1 MDSVRC
7 ELSESKEG
15 HMELT
20 SNQKDLLEKF
30 SKFIESESRVL
41 MIQGYAGTGKTFMI
55 GALAKQ
61 LAELQRSV
69 SLLAPTGRA
78 ARVLQEKTGRLAST
92 IHRAI
97 YDLDQVTV
105 REDDPGLFKYVFKTK
120 ESASDNLNITYFV
133 DEASLIS
140 DHHNETEFL
149 QFGSGKLLSDLV
161 QFLRLES
168 PESRAKLVLVG
179 DPAQLTPVGMDCS
192 PALDPSYIVEKF
204 GQHPE
209 VVELTEVVRQIGG
222 SSILQQA
229 TEIRESIRAGQQ
241 NRLVISASPPEV
253 NSATAVEMIQQYSE
267 LINADPPIEAICI
280 TRSNAKCLG
289 INHAVRAKI
298 FGGDGWQPVVARDS
312 LLVIR
317 NNLNTGLSNGD
328 LVRVAHVENAS
339 IARDISLGREKVRL
353 EFRKVEI
360 GIEHSSGGMKHDVYI
375 LENALN
381 SPIRDITPLEQ
392 KALFVDFVLRHPGL
406 KPQSKEF
413 SEALR
418 ADPFF
423 NALQVK
429 FGYAMTCHK
438 AQGGEWDHV
447 FVLFEDGRTD
457 LDSLRWAYTAM
468 TRASRR
474 LTGVGLP
481 NRRPWSKAL
490 GEGHQSN
497 TPQRLGKFA
506 QLADVGDQ
514 YQTRWDG
521 QFDAVN
527 PELLIAHH
535 AIVIALDSAG
545 VEIAALNT
553 RFGNYFWRYEIKRDQ
568 KFAIVQV
575 SFNKKGETTVS
586 VLSSV
591 GTDEQFSGEI
601 SQAISDGK
609 KAAIRT
615 NKSVSYTSSEEFLQE
630 FFSEVVQPKIEALS
644 ARLIRVERLPY
655 RERLH
660 IGRGVEIVVID
671 VIYNGK
677 GEITELVRVRGAEG
691 LSTELALT

>member
-1 MDSVRC
+1 
-7 ELSESKEG
+7 
-15 HMELT
+15 MELT
-20 SNQKDLLEKF
+20 SNQNDLLERF
-30 SKFIESESRVL
+30 SKFFESESRVL

-192 PALDPSYIVEKF
+192 PALDPAYIAEKF

-253 NSATAVEMIQQYSE
+253 NSATTVEMIQQYSD

-298 FGGDGWQPVVARDS
+298 FGGNGWQPVVARDS

-339 IARDISLGREKVRL
+339 ITRDISLGKEKVCL

-360 GIEHSSGGMKHDVYI
+360 GIEHASGGMKHEVYI

-447 FVLFEDGRTD
+447 FVLFEDDRTD

-474 LTGVGLP
+474 LTGVSLP
-481 NRRPWSKAL
+481 NRRPWTKAFREVRESSVRHATEP
-490 GEGHQSN
+490 GTANNGREE
-497 TPQRLGKFA
+497 
-506 QLADVGDQ
+506 
-514 YQTRWDG
+514 YQTKWDD
-521 QFDAVN
+521 QFVAEQ
-527 PELLIAHH
+527 PLLISTHH
-535 AIVIALDSAG
+535 AITRL
-545 VEIAALNT
+545 VEENESKILNVVT
-553 RFGNYFWRYEIKRDQ
+553 RFGNYFWRYEIKRGECL
-568 KFAIVQV
+568 AIVQV
-575 SFNKKGETTVS
+575 NFNKKAEVTVS
-586 VLSSV
+586 VLYSA
-591 GTDEQFSGEI
+591 GTDQLFSREI
-601 SQAISDGK
+601 SQLISEKAINSLRVSGSVEY
-609 KAAIRT
+609 
-615 NKSVSYTSSEEFLQE
+615 KSEHSFLQE
-630 FFSEVVQPKIEALS
+630 FNDEVVQPKLVALS
-644 ARLIRVERLPY
+644 ARVIRLESLPY

-660 IGRGVEIVVID
+660 IGRDSEVVVVD

-677 GEITELVRVRGAEG
+677 GEITDIVLVRGSRTLWAE
-691 LSTELALT
+691 LRLK

>member
-61 LAELQRSV
+61 LAEIQRSV

-192 PALDPSYIVEKF
+192 PALDPSYIAEKF

-298 FGGDGWQPVVARDS
+298 FGGDGRQPVVARDS

-339 IARDISLGREKVRL
+339 ITRDISLGREKVRL

-474 LTGVGLP
+474 LTGVSLP
-481 NRRPWSKAL
+481 NRRPWTKAFL
-490 GEGHQSN
+490 EVRESSVQHAAEPGTASIGREE
-497 TPQRLGKFA
+497 
-506 QLADVGDQ
+506 
-514 YQTRWDG
+514 YQTKWDD
-521 QFDAVN
+521 QFVAEQ
-527 PELLIAHH
+527 PLLIPTHH
-535 AIVIALDSAG
+535 AITRL
-545 VEIAALNT
+545 VEQSGSKILTVVT
-553 RFGNYFWRYEIKRDQ
+553 RFSNYFWRYEVKRGESL
-568 KFAIVQV
+568 AIVQV
-575 SFNKKGETTVS
+575 NFNKKAEVTVS
-586 VLSSV
+586 VLNSA
-591 GTDEQFSGEI
+591 GTDALFSRDI
-601 SQAISDGK
+601 SQLISENAINALRVSGSVEY
-609 KAAIRT
+609 
-615 NKSVSYTSSEEFLQE
+615 KSEHAFLQE
-630 FFSEVVQPKIEALS
+630 FNDEVVQPKLVALS
-644 ARLIRVERLPY
+644 ARVIRLESLPY

-660 IGRGVEIVVID
+660 IGRDSEVVVLD

-677 GEITELVRVRGAEG
+677 GEITDIVLVRGSRI
-691 LSTELALT
+691 LWSELRLK